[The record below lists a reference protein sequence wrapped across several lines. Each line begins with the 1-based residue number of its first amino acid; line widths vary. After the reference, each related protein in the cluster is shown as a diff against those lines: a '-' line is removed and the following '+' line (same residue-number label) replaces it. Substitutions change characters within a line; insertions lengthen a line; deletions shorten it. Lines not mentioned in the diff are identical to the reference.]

1 MLTSSIKRKV
11 ETSLLNAGI
20 DSSDV
25 AGFDDAFVEGI
36 LDCNNIQAMVSNVE
50 NYLKMEHNS
59 IQFFVRM
66 NNLAF
71 RSHEESSLHCNLLGG
86 IYLCNVIIIIIIIII
101 IPLGFF
107 HIFVF
112 QSNCLNK
119 MYLSEYNLS
128 TSQIDQV

>member
-1 MLTSSIKRKV
+1 MPTSSIKRKV
-11 ETSLLNAGI
+11 KTSLLNAGI

-66 NNLAF
+66 NNVAF

-86 IYLCNVIIIIIIIII
+86 IYLYDVITVNI
-101 IPLGFF
+101 LLLLLLLLLLF
-107 HIFVF
+107 HWVSFTFLFSKVV
-112 QSNCLNK
+112 L
-119 MYLSEYNLS
+119 
-128 TSQIDQV
+128 

>member
-25 AGFDDAFVEGI
+25 AGFNDAFVEGI

-50 NYLKMEHNS
+50 NYHKMEHNN

-71 RSHEESSLHCNLLGG
+71 PSHEESSLHCNLLGG
-86 IYLCNVIIIIIIIII
+86 IYLCNVITVNI
-101 IPLGFF
+101 LLLLLLLLLFRWVSF
-107 HIFVF
+107 TFLFSKV
-112 QSNCLNK
+112 L
-119 MYLSEYNLS
+119 L
-128 TSQIDQV
+128 

>member
-25 AGFDDAFVEGI
+25 PGFDDAFVEGI

-71 RSHEESSLHCNLLGG
+71 RSHDKSSLHCNLLGG
-86 IYLCNVIIIIIIIII
+86 IYLCNVITVNI
-101 IPLGFF
+101 LLLLLLLLLF
-107 HIFVF
+107 HWVSFTFLFSKV
-112 QSNCLNK
+112 L
-119 MYLSEYNLS
+119 
-128 TSQIDQV
+128 V

>member
-59 IQFFVRM
+59 IQLFVRM
-66 NNLAF
+66 NNVAF
-71 RSHEESSLHCNLLGG
+71 RSHEQSSLHCNLLGG
-86 IYLCNVIIIIIIIII
+86 IYLCNVITVNI
-101 IPLGFF
+101 LLLLLLF
-107 HIFVF
+107 HWVSFTFLFSKV
-112 QSNCLNK
+112 L
-119 MYLSEYNLS
+119 
-128 TSQIDQV
+128 V

>member
-1 MLTSSIKRKV
+1 MPTSSIKRKV
-11 ETSLLNAGI
+11 KTSLLNAGI

-66 NNLAF
+66 NNVAF

-86 IYLCNVIIIIIIIII
+86 IYLYDVITVNI
-101 IPLGFF
+101 LLLLLLLLF
-107 HIFVF
+107 HWVSFTFLFSKVV
-112 QSNCLNK
+112 L
-119 MYLSEYNLS
+119 
-128 TSQIDQV
+128 

>member
-36 LDCNNIQAMVSNVE
+36 LDCNNIQTMVSNVE

-59 IQFFVRM
+59 IQLFVRM
-66 NNLAF
+66 NDVAF
-71 RSHEESSLHCNLLGG
+71 RSHEQSSLHCNLLGG
-86 IYLCNVIIIIIIIII
+86 IYLCNVITVNI
-101 IPLGFF
+101 LLLLLLLF
-107 HIFVF
+107 HWVSFTFLFSKV
-112 QSNCLNK
+112 L
-119 MYLSEYNLS
+119 
-128 TSQIDQV
+128 V

>member
-50 NYLKMEHNS
+50 NYL
-59 IQFFVRM
+59 
-66 NNLAF
+66 
-71 RSHEESSLHCNLLGG
+71 
-86 IYLCNVIIIIIIIII
+86 
-101 IPLGFF
+101 
-107 HIFVF
+107 
-112 QSNCLNK
+112 
-119 MYLSEYNLS
+119 
-128 TSQIDQV
+128 